1 MTTLQYDIKL
11 LVDKIDNLIL
21 LKARNI
27 KKDGESDF
35 KQLSI
40 VDHKFTIKDKLEEI
54 STKIFDKITSPI
66 SRTLLEERFEF
77 DALVEPPEPAEGEEE
92 AEPTNSG
99 KIVFRFELPEKSDSG
114 TTKAILRAIEDVM
127 VTFCIYEWLY
137 HGNYDY
143 RKEEERYTQRWDD
156 LLSLITRRINLKR
169 TYKLY

>member
-1 MTTLQYDIKL
+1 MTTLRYDIKL
-11 LVDKIDNLIL
+11 LVDKIDNVIL

-40 VDHKFTIKDKLEEI
+40 VDHKFFIKDKLEEI

-66 SRTLLEERFEF
+66 SRTLSEERFEF
-77 DALVEPPEPAEGEEE
+77 DALVDAPEGE
-92 AEPTNSG
+92 EPTNSG
-99 KIVFRFELPEKSDSG
+99 KIEFRFELPEKSDSG
-114 TTKAILRAIEDVM
+114 TIKAILRAIEDVM
-127 VTFCIYEWLY
+127 IAFCIYEWLY

-143 RKEEERYTQRWDD
+143 RKEEERYNQRWDD

>member
-40 VDHKFTIKDKLEEI
+40 VDHKFFIKDKLEEI

-66 SRTLLEERFEF
+66 SRSLSEERFEF
-77 DALVEPPEPAEGEEE
+77 DALTEGAEPA
-92 AEPTNSG
+92 NSG

-127 VTFCIYEWLY
+127 VAFCIYEWLY